1 MPSVILPRLPFIV
14 IRHGETDANR
24 DGWIAGRIEAQLTQP
39 GCAAAQDL
47 ARWQWPAEIALFVS
61 PQKRARQTA
70 QLAFPNR
77 QFVTLDGLRERDWGV
92 FEGRPLAQAP
102 PRETTPEAGE
112 AWADMIA
119 RVAAA
124 ITQAQEMA
132 AGAHPVLVAHSGVIR
147 AARHLTCGSAH
158 GPSPVN
164 TTPYLFAPHAD
175 SWRET
180 LLRGTEARA
189 PGRP

>member
-1 MPSVILPRLPFIV
+1 MTLPHLPFIV

-24 DGWIAGRIEAQLTQP
+24 DGWIAGRIEAQLTQA
-39 GCAAAQDL
+39 GRAAAQGL
-47 ARWQWPAEIALFVS
+47 AQWHWPANIALFVS
-61 PQKRARQTA
+61 PQHRARQTA

-77 QFVTLDGLRERDWGV
+77 QFVTLEGLRERDWGV
-92 FEGRPLAQAP
+92 YEGRPVVQAP

-112 AWADMIA
+112 AWAAMIA

-124 ITQAQEMA
+124 ITQAQELA

-158 GPSPVN
+158 GGAPAN
-164 TTPYLFAPHAD
+164 TTPYLFEPHAGR
-175 SWRET
+175 WRET
-180 LLRGTEARA
+180 LLRDIGAT
-189 PGRP
+189 PQP